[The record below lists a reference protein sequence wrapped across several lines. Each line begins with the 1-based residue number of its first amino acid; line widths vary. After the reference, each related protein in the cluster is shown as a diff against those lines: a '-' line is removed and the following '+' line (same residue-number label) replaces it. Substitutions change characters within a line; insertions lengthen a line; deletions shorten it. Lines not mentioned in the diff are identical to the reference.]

1 MRSSKNYPNKEE
13 KFLCFH
19 NFHEPAR
26 IREGIHFGHSI
37 PSSALSSF
45 FSFPSSFPSHLRSSC
60 SSSSYASS
68 ISYFFP
74 ASLPFPPPSLSY
86 FLSFFFFQSH
96 GLNKEQQTIKTNQKM
111 NHTYQGIL
119 YFHNNLS
126 MKCFKDVDKS

>member
-37 PSSALSSF
+37 PSLPFLLSSP
-45 FSFPSSFPSHLRSSC
+45 FPPLFLL
-60 SSSSYASS
+60 
-68 ISYFFP
+68 ISGLLVLPPLMLLLFHIFFP